1 FSKLPAI
8 SDPIGVVS
16 HLLTALA
23 ARPRPATAS
32 HRACPTDPVN
42 HRRSRGER
50 SEGAGAQRGM
60 QRVCLFHGMAG
71 GPCQRYSSC
80 CATDVICSALSR
92 QARMKRSLMGWSS
105 ECVSEA
111 HPLQTG
117 APVHSGAPVCP
128 SARLPVC
135 LSYRVQGETR
145 AHSSA
150 IDEREGRC
158 VVACSSVYRCPYPH
172 PGA

>member
-71 GPCQRYSSC
+71 GPYQRYSSC

-92 QARMKRSLMGWSS
+92 QSRMKRSLMGWSS

-128 SARLPVC
+128 SACLIAFKVKPVRT
-135 LSYRVQGETR
+135 LAQLMNV
-145 AHSSA
+145 
-150 IDEREGRC
+150 REGVWSPAARSTD
-158 VVACSSVYRCPYPH
+158 VPTHIPE
-172 PGA
+172 P